1 MNMTILKKKSFS
13 ERQANIFSNFTKQ
26 KDELITLNT
35 EIDTDI
41 QSKNEQVQE
50 LQKNIEEGTALKTR
64 NQKIIS
70 NINKLLDIDE

>member
-1 MNMTILKKKSFS
+1 MAILKKKSFS

-26 KDELITLNT
+26 KDELVMLNT

-41 QSKNEQVQE
+41 QQKNEQVQE
-50 LQKNIEEGTALKTR
+50 LQRTIEEGTALKTR
-64 NQKIIS
+64 NQKIIG